1 MPNAKCKLQ
10 KFATNAI
17 SGGSFSGSR
26 RRAHSVRG
34 YPLICE
40 QSNQNKMQHKERE
53 RERGGKTNRTHA
65 VKVKVKVAHFR
76 LTVANLIR
84 EVATSLCEL
93 LWEGGRNCQSSVKI
107 CWRQFSSLWAANLCK
122 FCVVIYVAQSCP
134 AALACLPSCLF
145 ACKVCSSGITREQ
158 RGIIRKRGERGG
170 VAVN

>member
-40 QSNQNKMQHKERE
+40 QSNQNKMQHKETE

-122 FCVVIYVAQSCP
+122 FCVVIYVACS
-134 AALACLPSCLF
+134 AALACLF
-145 ACKVCSSGITREQ
+145 ACKVCSSGITRDQ
-158 RGIIRKRGERGG
+158 RGIIREEGREESEEELL
-170 VAVN
+170 